1 MIGWYVHHHG
11 HGHLRRMT
19 AVLPHLDDDVVVFSS
34 LPRPPALPAPRTGT
48 VTWVQLAQDTAAAVD
63 PVDPTAGGSLH
74 WAPTNITGH
83 AQRLATIAGWAP
95 ELTAMVVDVSCEVAM
110 LSRLLGLR
118 VVVVA
123 QAGER
128 TDAAHR
134 RCFELAEAI
143 IVPLPAPTMR
153 TGQAYAA
160 AVPHAFRFSAK
171 TSFTGGISVTQ
182 SVPRGN
188 AGGATAGTATVGSGV
203 DATAR
208 AGCLLLGSRGG
219 STLDGDT
226 FAALRAGSRH
236 SWSAVG
242 LDDATWT
249 ADILPRLRAARVVLS
264 SAGLGAIADV
274 MSARTPA
281 VFVPQTRPFGEQDAN
296 GVLLRTLGFPVLAGG
311 DIGPD
316 LDDGLAEAAGREFPW
331 EAWGLGGAAERAAE
345 VIDRVSRDL
354 PKIAGGTGRAVVPPA
369 ASPTAPSSTPTPTS
383 TAASVPGA

>member
-34 LPRPPALPAPRTGT
+34 LPRPSALPTPRSGT
-48 VTWVQLAQDTAAAVD
+48 VTWVQLAQDTAAEVD

-83 AQRLATIAGWAP
+83 AQRLATIAGFVP

-143 IVPLPAPTMR
+143 IVPLPAPTVR
-153 TGQAYAA
+153 TGQAYAT

-171 TSFTGGISVTQ
+171 TSFTGGISATPPVT
-182 SVPRGN
+182 SGGEAKPR
-188 AGGATAGTATVGSGV
+188 T
-203 DATAR
+203 
-208 AGCLLLGSRGG
+208 GCLLLGSRGG
-219 STLDGDT
+219 STLDADA
-226 FAALRAGSRH
+226 FATLRAGSRH

-264 SAGLGAIADV
+264 NAGLGPIADV

-281 VFVPQTRPFGEQDAN
+281 VFVPQIRPFGEQDAN
-296 GVLLRTLGFPVLAGG
+296 GVLLRTLGFPVLPGG
-311 DIGPD
+311 DVGPD
-316 LDDGLAEAAGREFPW
+316 LDDVLAEAADREFPW
-331 EAWGLGGAAERAAE
+331 EAWQLGGAAERAAE
-345 VIDRVSRDL
+345 VIDRISRT
-354 PKIAGGTGRAVVPPA
+354 PVRIAGGAGRAAVPPA
-369 ASPTAPSSTPTPTS
+369 ASPTAPTIQSSTPTPTP
-383 TAASVPGA
+383 TAASVSGA

>member
-11 HGHLRRMT
+11 HGHLRRLT

-34 LPRPPALPAPRTGT
+34 LPRPSALPTRGSGT
-48 VTWVQLAQDTAAAVD
+48 VTWVQLAHDTAAAVD

-83 AQRLATIAGWAP
+83 AQRLATIAGFAP

-143 IVPLPAPTMR
+143 IVPLPAPTVR
-153 TGQAYAA
+153 TGQAYAT

-171 TSFTGGISVTQ
+171 TSFTGGISAIPP
-182 SVPRGN
+182 VPS
-188 AGGATAGTATVGSGV
+188 GG
-203 DATAR
+203 AR

-219 STLDGDT
+219 STLDADA
-226 FAALRAGSRH
+226 FATLRAGSRH

-249 ADILPRLRAARVVLS
+249 ADILPRLREARVVLS
-264 SAGLGAIADV
+264 NAGLGAIADV

-316 LDDGLAEAAGREFPW
+316 LDDVLAEAADREFPW
-331 EAWGLGGAAERAAE
+331 EAWQLGGAAERAAE
-345 VIDRVSRDL
+345 VIDRVSRT
-354 PKIAGGTGRAVVPPA
+354 PVRIAGGAGRAAVPPA
-369 ASPTAPSSTPTPTS
+369 ASPTGPPSTPTPTP

>member
-11 HGHLRRMT
+11 HGHLRRMI
-19 AVLPHLDDDVVVFSS
+19 AVLPHLDDDVIVFSS
-34 LPRPPALPAPRTGT
+34 LPRPSALPTPRSGS
-48 VTWVQLAQDTAAAVD
+48 VTWVQLEPDTAPGVD
-63 PVDPTAGGSLH
+63 PADPTAGGSLH
-74 WAPTNITGH
+74 WVPTNITGH
-83 AQRLATIAGWAP
+83 AQRLATIAGYAP

-128 TDAAHR
+128 TDVAHR

-143 IVPLPAPTMR
+143 IVPLPAPTVR

-160 AVPHAFRFSAK
+160 AVPHAFRFSA
-171 TSFTGGISVTQ
+171 TTRFTGGISATRP
-182 SVPRGN
+182 VPSEG
-188 AGGATAGTATVGSGV
+188 
-203 DATAR
+203 AR

-219 STLDGDT
+219 STLDGDA

-264 SAGLGAIADV
+264 NAGLGAIADV

-281 VFVPQTRPFGEQDAN
+281 IFVPQTRPFGEQDAN
-296 GVLLRTLGFPVLAGG
+296 GVLLRTLGFPVLAGS
-311 DIGPD
+311 DVGPD
-316 LDDGLAEAAGREFPW
+316 LDDVLAEAADREFPW
-331 EAWGLGGAAERAAE
+331 EAWQIGGAAERAAE
-345 VIDRVSRDL
+345 VIDGVSQPPTRV
-354 PKIAGGTGRAVVPPA
+354 AGGAGRSLAAPSA
-369 ASPTAPSSTPTPTS
+369 ASPTGPSTP
-383 TAASVPGA
+383 